1 MSSGLSVSHDIMQ
14 LKMDKIF
21 DGTVG
26 IFDDVVVYTNDDKG
40 HNEVLHNLF
49 FAEESVLVFN

>member
-1 MSSGLSVSHDIMQ
+1 MQ

-21 DGTVG
+21 DGAVG
-26 IFDDVVVYTNDDKG
+26 IFDDVAVYTNDDKG

-49 FAEESVLVFN
+49 VDEKSVLVFN